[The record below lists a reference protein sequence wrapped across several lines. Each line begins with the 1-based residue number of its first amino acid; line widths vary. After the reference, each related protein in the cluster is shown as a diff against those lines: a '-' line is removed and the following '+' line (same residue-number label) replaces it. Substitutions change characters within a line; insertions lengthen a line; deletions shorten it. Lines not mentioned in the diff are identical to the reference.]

1 MFDDIPLWF
10 TFDFLDAKVEQC
22 GVANGTKA
30 DRRRGDPVL
39 LADPPPRG
47 ARFFS
52 ALLGFMIL

>member
-10 TFDFLDAKVEQC
+10 TFDFLDAKVEQL

-39 LADPPPRG
+39 LAEPPARG
-47 ARFFS
+47 SFFF